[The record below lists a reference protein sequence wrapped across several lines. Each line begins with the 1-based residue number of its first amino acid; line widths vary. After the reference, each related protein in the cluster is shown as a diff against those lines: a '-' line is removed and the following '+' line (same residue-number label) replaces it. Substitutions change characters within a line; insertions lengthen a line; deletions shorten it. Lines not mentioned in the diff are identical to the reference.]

1 MQSGAMSMSKSPFQF
16 GELTDAEIR
25 QAGMASLIQVA
36 VGRRGYPRPER
47 EKKEQQMTNS
57 VNHMGAVRRI
67 SQSLCIV
74 LSLLTCAVLS
84 AQNQAHRVRNI
95 VLVHGSALL
104 VLA

>member
-1 MQSGAMSMSKSPFQF
+1 MSKSPFQF

-47 EKKEQQMTNS
+47 EKKEQQMTPNS

-67 SQSLCIV
+67 SQSLCII